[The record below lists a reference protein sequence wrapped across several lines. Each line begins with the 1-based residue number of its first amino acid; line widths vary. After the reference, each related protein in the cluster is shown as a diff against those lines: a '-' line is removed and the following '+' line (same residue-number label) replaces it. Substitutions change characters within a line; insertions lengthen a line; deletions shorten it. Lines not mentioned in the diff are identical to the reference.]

1 MRLGP
6 LNLAEVQGAFVDG
19 ASRAAAS
26 AETFVD
32 VDPADGEQLALV
44 AKGGPEDI
52 QRAVAAAR
60 ESFEGAWAK
69 VRPAERS
76 RLLLSLASAIRAV
89 SEDLARLESMDV
101 GKPISQARADVEVAA
116 RYFEFYGGVADKL
129 TGSTIPLGPG
139 LLDLTVKEPVGVSGQ
154 IIPFNYPIQN
164 TGRGA
169 APALAAGCTVVL
181 KPSPEAPLSALAVA
195 ALAVEVGIPRGA
207 LNVVPGFSDAGAA
220 LASDPGIDQVTFT
233 GSVPTG
239 IAVAQAAAQN
249 VVPAVLELGGKSP
262 SVFFADADFELA
274 LAGVRSSIYAN
285 AGQTCSA
292 GTRLLVENSPE
303 GKDFVGQLVASVGAL
318 TLGRG
323 LDDPDVGPLVS
334 SRQLERVEGYLELA
348 RSQRATFLVGGR
360 RPADPEL
367 RGGYFL
373 EPTVLS
379 DVDLDSR
386 LAQEEIF
393 GPVLTVFTFDVLSEA
408 AVLANNSSYGLSASV
423 WTRDIDKALDLATK
437 IKSGQVYVNAYA
449 VGGGVELPFGG
460 YKRSGWG
467 REKGLEALHEYT
479 QVKNVCIGYR
489 VP

>member
-6 LNLAEVQGAFVDG
+6 LNLAEMQGVFVDG
-19 ASRAAAS
+19 ASRAALS
-26 AETFVD
+26 GETYVD
-32 VDPADGEQLALV
+32 VDPADGKQLAVV

-52 QRAVAAAR
+52 HHAVAAAR
-60 ESFEGAWAK
+60 EALEGAWAK
-69 VRPAERS
+69 VRPADRS
-76 RLLLSLASAIRAV
+76 RLLLSLAGAIRAV

-129 TGSTIPLGPG
+129 MGSTIPLGAG
-139 LLDLTVKEPVGVSGQ
+139 LLDMTLKEPIGVSGQ

-181 KPSPEAPLSALAVA
+181 KPSPEAPLSALAIA

-220 LASDPGIDQVTFT
+220 LASDPRIDQITFT

-239 IAVAQAAAQN
+239 IAVAQAAAEN

-262 SVFFADADFELA
+262 SIFFADADFEAA
-274 LAGVRSSIYAN
+274 LSGVRSSMYAN

-303 GKDFVGQLVASVGAL
+303 GKDFVEQLAASVGRL

-334 SRQLERVEGYLELA
+334 SRQLERVESYLELA
-348 RSQRATFLVGGR
+348 RSEHATFLVGGS
-360 RPADPEL
+360 RPEDPDL
-367 RGGYFL
+367 RGGYFV
-373 EPTVLS
+373 EPTVLA
-379 DVDLDSR
+379 DVDPDSR

-393 GPVLTVFTFDVLSEA
+393 GPVLTVFMFHDVHEA
-408 AVLANNSSYGLSASV
+408 AVMANDTSYGLSASV
-423 WTRDIDKALDLATK
+423 WTRDIDKALDLAAK
-437 IKSGQVYVNAYA
+437 IKSGQVYVNPYA

-467 REKGLEALHEYT
+467 REKGLEALHEYM

-489 VP
+489 VS